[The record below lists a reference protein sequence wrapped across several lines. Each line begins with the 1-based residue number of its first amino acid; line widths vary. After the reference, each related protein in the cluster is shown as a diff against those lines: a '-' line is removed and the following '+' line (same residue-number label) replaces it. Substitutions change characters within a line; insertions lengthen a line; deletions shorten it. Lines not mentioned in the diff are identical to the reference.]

1 MPTLEWVG
9 KAQVVHHDA
18 EVPVRAVEPVWGFDA
33 ARPGERAVTGSG
45 NRVIHGDNL
54 EALKALLPALEGR
67 VGCIYIDPPYN
78 TGEEGWAY
86 NDNVSS
92 PRLASSDR

>member
-45 NRVIHGDNL
+45 NRIIHGDNL
-54 EALKALLPALEGR
+54 EALKALLPGLEGR
-67 VGCIYIDPPYN
+67 VD
-78 TGEEGWAY
+78 
-86 NDNVSS
+86 
-92 PRLASSDR
+92 ASTSTHRTTRARRGGRTTIT